1 MQVVTKAPFLWRR
14 DWFKEDHY
22 IRVDVS
28 QRAVDAMD
36 CMIGVSGSDG
46 SGKALMTKHL
56 GAPRIGTTSAKIGFQ
71 IEEIKTV
78 TWTGTKT
85 NRRTM
90 PINAMIK
97 LLKHVDTPTS
107 QKMSVDLNTLLED
120 VCEGKIEAPVVAE
133 QPPSFP
139 VVQYGV
145 SKELN
150 MVQYVNPKQLNTQLF
165 EVNPYNTSVAHTQ
178 DKIARA
184 KAAAELQK
192 EELSSFERLN
202 ECKRSHDLAETEC
215 AAKKRRVDI
224 DNELAVFKAAFEV
237 ADELKQQDLKNA
249 LMKMIAEKIGCAD
262 YL

>member
-1 MQVVTKAPFLWRR
+1 MQFTTKAPFLWRR

-28 QRAVDAMD
+28 ERAVDAID
-36 CMIGVSGSDG
+36 CMIGVSGSEG
-46 SGKALMTKHL
+46 AGKALMTKHL
-56 GAPRIGTTSAKIGFQ
+56 GAPRIGATAVKVGFQ
-71 IEEIKTV
+71 IEEIKAV
-78 TWTGTKT
+78 KWTGTKT
-85 NRRTM
+85 ARRTM
-90 PINAMIK
+90 PMNAVIK
-97 LLKHVDTPTS
+97 LLKHVDTPAS
-107 QKMSVDLNTLLED
+107 QKMSVELNSLLED

-133 QPPSFP
+133 QPPSFS
-139 VVQYGV
+139 VVQYGGPTALSV
-145 SKELN
+145 A
-150 MVQYVNPKQLNTQLF
+150 PKHLNTQLF

-192 EELSSFERLN
+192 EELSSFERVN